1 MLRFRLSAMN
11 MPLTAELEALDQMK
25 KQHLELLEQRRQTLT
40 TTLGGKIFSY
50 VHPRRG
56 REKVRVVA
64 CASVDP
70 IVKFKVSPHK
80 QDGTWSER
88 MYVVEVHQL
97 EM

>member
-1 MLRFRLSAMN
+1 MHTS
-11 MPLTAELEALDQMK
+11 LTAELDALIEL
-25 KQHLELLEQRRQTLT
+25 KQDHLDLLEQRRQVLT
-40 TTLGGKIFSY
+40 TTLGGKIFAY
-50 VHPRRG
+50 VHPTRG

-64 CASVDP
+64 CASVSP